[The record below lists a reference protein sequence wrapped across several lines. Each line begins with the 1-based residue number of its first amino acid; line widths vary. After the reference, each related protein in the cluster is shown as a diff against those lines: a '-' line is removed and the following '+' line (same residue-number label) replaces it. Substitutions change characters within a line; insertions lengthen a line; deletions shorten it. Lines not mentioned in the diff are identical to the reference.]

1 MGGFLSHSI
10 DVESAYPSPEA
21 CKNTCHFHDPRS
33 PSLDINRTPIMVAD
47 PVHTIL
53 DPRSPSEGIE
63 RTPITYQLPQKYRKS
78 CTTDDA
84 SQTLDKI
91 PPLCFEDDMDI
102 SKTEENDQLSPSFI
116 AEIDSG
122 DENKNDS
129 NLESVKVLPDEK
141 AESTPKESPPEI
153 MPSPILPLM
162 PNEHFIETPK
172 GEPLTSTTVTV
183 TPGITSIKFTNSL
196 VSKSKIAKSQVTTKA
211 STLPS
216 MIPRVAAKKK
226 SDFPTGKGF
235 GWKKTGGCV
244 FTAKADSE
252 GRSPLLKRNENDLA
266 FSPVQANALCKIQP
280 SYKQNPLRAKNA
292 DIENGRMTD
301 VHNKEN
307 VTILW
312 EN

>member
-1 MGGFLSHSI
+1 MELFPLIALVQLINDPKRIMGGFLSHSI

-129 NLESVKVLPDEK
+129 NLESVKISLNFSLSLFLFSLSLSLFYLSLSLSLFLSLISLSLFLLFLSLSFMELLSMKQISFSLSLSLSKVFSL
-141 AESTPKESPPEI
+141 S
-153 MPSPILPLM
+153 
-162 PNEHFIETPK
+162 
-172 GEPLTSTTVTV
+172 LTQFS
-183 TPGITSIKFTNSL
+183 SL
-196 VSKSKIAKSQVTTKA
+196 S
-211 STLPS
+211 
-216 MIPRVAAKKK
+216 
-226 SDFPTGKGF
+226 
-235 GWKKTGGCV
+235 
-244 FTAKADSE
+244 
-252 GRSPLLKRNENDLA
+252 
-266 FSPVQANALCKIQP
+266 
-280 SYKQNPLRAKNA
+280 LR
-292 DIENGRMTD
+292 
-301 VHNKEN
+301 
-307 VTILW
+307 L
-312 EN
+312 